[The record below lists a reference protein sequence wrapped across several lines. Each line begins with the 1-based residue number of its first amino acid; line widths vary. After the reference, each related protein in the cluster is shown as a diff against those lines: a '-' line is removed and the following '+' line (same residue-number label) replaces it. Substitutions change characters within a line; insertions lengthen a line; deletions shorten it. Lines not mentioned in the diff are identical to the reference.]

1 MDELTRL
8 QEMPE
13 GSLERPSA
21 FDLAEFQCLREFY
34 KAWEALHAIPNDKWK
49 KKEKE
54 EAARALV
61 EKAHVLRAMS
71 SDRRVVLV
79 PRFTQ

>member
-1 MDELTRL
+1 MDGLTRL

-34 KAWEALHAIPNDKWK
+34 KAWEALHAIPNDRMHRRQK
-49 KKEKE
+49 
-54 EAARALV
+54 EAAAQHLV
-61 EKAHVLRAMS
+61 ERAHILRRMAE
-71 SDRRVVLV
+71 RIV
-79 PRFTQ
+79 Q